1 MAKLIIPKTDK
12 ELAKIGVMALRK
24 DYSSLAADYNKI
36 LANDI
41 LLCPSCGEWLKA
53 DTGFYSDNKYVT
65 GRFPV
70 CKRCIL
76 KMVEQRQNDDDQPN
90 ETRESVQK
98 VLQFMDCVYDDDFYE
113 QCVKGALDEAKEKN
127 RNSPFATYI
136 TSIKSLPNW
145 RGKSW
150 KDSKFANDDIRET
163 YEERKP
169 REEII
174 KIFGSGFT
182 DEDYLYLQDQYDD
195 WCARTQVDSKSQLTY
210 VVRIC
215 FKLLDIWKAQRAGAD
230 TTKLDASLNEL
241 MNAANL
247 QPRQN
252 ISNAAT
258 DSLTFGQ
265 LIEKWEMDRPI
276 PEPAPEFKDVDGIGK
291 YIRVWFTGWL
301 CKALGLNA
309 NVYTKEYEEEIAKYT
324 VEKPNVTD
332 DSGAD
337 AIYDQLFGTEGG

>member
-1 MAKLIIPKTDK
+1 MAKLIKPKSDK
-12 ELAKIGVMALRK
+12 ELAKIGVIALRK
-24 DYSSLAADYNKI
+24 DYAALAADYNKL
-36 LANDI
+36 LANDVT
-41 LLCPSCGEWLKA
+41 LCPMCGEWLKA
-53 DTGFYSDNKYVT
+53 DTGFYSDNKYIT

-76 KMVEQRQNDDDQPN
+76 KMVEQRKNDDDQPK
-90 ETRESVQK
+90 ETKESVQK

-136 TSIKSLPNW
+136 TSLKSLPNW
-145 RGKSW
+145 RGLSW
-150 KDSKFANDDIRET
+150 KDSKFGKNDVNTDAEHRE
-163 YEERKP
+163 P
-169 REEII
+169 RAEI
-174 KIFGSGFT
+174 KKMFGSGFT
-182 DEDYLYLQDQYDD
+182 TEDYLYLQDQYDD
-195 WCARTQVDSKSQLTY
+195 WCQRTAVDSKAQQLY

-215 FKLLDIWKAQRAGAD
+215 FKQLDIWKAQLAGVD
-230 TTKLDASLNEL
+230 TTKLDASLNDL

-265 LIEKWEMDRPI
+265 LIEKWEMEKPI

-324 VEKPNVTD
+324 VEKPNQND
-332 DSGAD
+332 DTGAN
-337 AIYDQLFGTEGG
+337 AIYDQLFGSEGD